1 MSVTKENMSFGFG
14 RHACPGRFFA
24 ANEIK
29 LILARLLLD
38 YDLRMPPG
46 VDEPYRNLAIGVVNG
61 TDTTKEIHLRRVQHS

>member
-1 MSVTKENMSFGFG
+1 MSFGFG

-38 YDLRMPPG
+38 YDIRMPPG
-46 VDEPYRNLAIGVVNG
+46 VTEPYRNLAIGVVNG
-61 TDTTKEIHLRRVQHS
+61 TDTTKEVQLRRVRPSA